1 VRVKSKVKTKK
12 MSKITR
18 FYSQKLSKGQKVS
31 IQGEEARHM
40 HVLRLKK
47 GDQICLFDGSGS
59 ELKGRIDSIS
69 PKKVDI
75 TVLAREKVRIQ
86 GVCVD
91 LATAVPKGKRFD
103 WMIQKATEL
112 GIVRI
117 LPLIMQR
124 SVVKPKK
131 GGKSERW
138 HRIAVE
144 AAKQSQ
150 RKTIPEITEVL
161 SFNEFLDFI
170 HRYDLKLI
178 ALPTAKQHIKEVL
191 RKRKPKRILCLIGP
205 EGGFIDEEIKKA
217 EEKGFKP
224 VNLGKEV
231 LRVETAGTAMLAM
244 VKYEYNQ

>member
-1 VRVKSKVKTKK
+1 
-12 MSKITR
+12 MGKITR
-18 FYSQKLSKGQKVS
+18 FYSEKLPKGQKVRVE
-31 IQGEEARHM
+31 GEEARHI
-40 HVLRLKK
+40 HVLRLRK
-47 GDQICLFDGSGS
+47 GDQICLFDGKGS
-59 ELKGRIDSIS
+59 ELIGKIS
-69 PKKVDI
+69 AIEAKKVEI

-91 LATAVPKGKRFD
+91 LATSVPKGKRFD

-117 LPLIMQR
+117 IPLITHR

-150 RKTIPEITEVL
+150 RKTVPEITDAL
-161 SFNEFLDFI
+161 SFNEFLEFI
-170 HRYDLKLI
+170 DGYDLKMI
-178 ALPTAKQHIKEVL
+178 ALPTAKKHIKNVL

-224 VNLGKEV
+224 VNLGKEI
-231 LRVETAGTAMLAM
+231 LRVETAGTAMLTM
-244 VKYEYNQ
+244 IKYEYD